1 MSVFFIGCPHIGH
14 KAIAKYRPF
23 VSSMSDNT
31 RLISLEWN
39 ARVRKKD
46 VVYVMGDAAF
56 DDLALETFSLLPGR
70 KILIK
75 GNHDDL
81 VSTAAQFNVFE
92 EIHGMLKYK
101 SMWLTHCPM
110 HPDELRGKVNV
121 HAHVHQKSIKRRTWY
136 GQKVL
141 DTRYLN
147 TCVDA
152 LYLSTGK
159 CMIDLDYVKSYF
171 GK

>member
-1 MSVFFIGCPHIGH
+1 
-14 KAIAKYRPF
+14 
-23 VSSMSDNT
+23 
-31 RLISLEWN
+31 
-39 ARVRKKD
+39 
-46 VVYVMGDAAF
+46 MGDAAF
-56 DDLALETFSLLPGR
+56 DDLALETFALLPGR

-81 VSTAAQFNVFE
+81 VSTDAQANVFE

-110 HPDELRGKVNV
+110 HPDELRGKPNV
-121 HAHVHQKSIKRRTWY
+121 HAHVHQKSIMRRSWY
-136 GQKVL
+136 GKRVL
-141 DTRYLN
+141 DKRYLN

-152 LYLSTGK
+152 LFESHKTL
-159 CMIDLDYVKSYF
+159 MIDLDSVKSYF